1 MEIYFQNHKHPLA
14 SVLLLTLLANYQV
27 TGLLLAGPT
36 ATLTGRVTDPSGAVI
51 AGVKV
56 EATNVETSVTYT
68 GETNEEGL
76 YNIPNLPPG
85 TYRVIVQK
93 LAFQTIVKPDVPVH
107 VQDLIALNFSMEV
120 GSEAESITGQG
131 SLRPSNWLYCEFLI
145 LIQ

>member
-1 MEIYFQNHKHPLA
+1 MQLHNLLISA
-14 SVLLLTLLANYQV
+14 VLLLTLLAPCHV
-27 TGLLLAGPT
+27 TSLLLAGPT
-36 ATLTGRVTDPSGAVI
+36 AMLTGRVIDPSGAVI

-56 EATNVETSVTYT
+56 EATNVETNVTYP
-68 GETNEEGL
+68 GQTNEEGL

-93 LAFQTIVKPDVPVH
+93 LAFQTIVKPDVQVH

-131 SLRPSNWLYCEFLI
+131 SLRLLI
-145 LIQ
+145 GCIANS

>member
-1 MEIYFQNHKHPLA
+1 M
-14 SVLLLTLLANYQV
+14 LLTLLANYQV

-56 EATNVETSVTYT
+56 EATNVETSVTYP

>member
-1 MEIYFQNHKHPLA
+1 MAARGDVNMQLRKLLFAP
-14 SVLLLTLLANYQV
+14 VLLLTLLAPCQV
-27 TGLLLAGPT
+27 TGLLLAGPG
-36 ATLTGRVTDPSGAVI
+36 AMLTGRVTDRSGAVI

-56 EATNVETSVTYT
+56 EATNVETNVTYP
-68 GETNEEGL
+68 GQTNEEGL

-93 LAFQTIVKPDVPVH
+93 LAFQTIVKPDVQVH

-131 SLRPSNWLYCEFLI
+131 SLRLLI
-145 LIQ
+145 GCIANS

>member
-1 MEIYFQNHKHPLA
+1 MQVHKLLLA
-14 SVLLLTLLANYQV
+14 AVLLPTLLAPCQV
-27 TGLLLAGPT
+27 TSLLLAGPT

-56 EATNVETSVTYT
+56 EATNVATNVTYP

-76 YNIPNLPPG
+76 YTIPNLPPG

-93 LAFQTIVKPDVPVH
+93 LAFQTIVKPDVQVH

-131 SLRPSNWLYCEFLI
+131 SLRLLI
-145 LIQ
+145 GCIANS

>member
-1 MEIYFQNHKHPLA
+1 
-14 SVLLLTLLANYQV
+14 
-27 TGLLLAGPT
+27 
-36 ATLTGRVTDPSGAVI
+36 VTDPSGAVI

-56 EATNVETSVTYT
+56 EATNVETNVTYP
-68 GETNEEGL
+68 GQTNEEGL

-93 LAFQTIVKPDVPVH
+93 LAFQTIVKPDVQVH

-131 SLRPSNWLYCEFLI
+131 SLRLLI
-145 LIQ
+145 GCIANS